1 MKCVDVE
8 YLLDE
13 LVDGSLPEKR
23 RAEVLAHLDSCE
35 SCREAERSLRAL
47 VAEAASL
54 DREIEPP
61 RDLWAGIA
69 ERVSA
74 EPVSA
79 QTRVAPAAESFPRR
93 SAGRRLLPYLAA
105 AAALAIGFF
114 GSLALPSLAR
124 DRVKGV
130 LAYAPRAVPA
140 SFKETP
146 GLAESQA
153 GLEAA
158 RAELYAALGAR
169 SGSLSRRTLDVIEK
183 NLRII
188 DDAAEEIEEAI
199 EKDPGNPELSAFLLA
214 NYESEIRMLRQAA
227 LQPGGI

>member
-23 RAEVLAHLDSCE
+23 REEVLAHLDSCE
-35 SCREAERSLRAL
+35 SCRGAERSLRAL

-54 DREIEPP
+54 EREIEPP

-69 ERVSA
+69 ERA
-74 EPVSA
+74 
-79 QTRVAPAAESFPRR
+79 AAEARVSPASATFPRK
-93 SAGRRLLPYLAA
+93 SPARRLLPYLAA
-105 AAALAIGFF
+105 AAALAIGFL
-114 GSLALPSLAR
+114 GSLALPSLA
-124 DRVKGV
+124 KGRENGA

-146 GLAESQA
+146 GLAESMA

-158 RAELYAALGAR
+158 RAELYSALRAR
-169 SGSLSRRTLDVIEK
+169 RGSLSGRTLEVIEK

-188 DDAAEEIEEAI
+188 DDAAEEIERAI
-199 EKDPGNPELSAFLLA
+199 RKDPGNQELSAFLLA